1 MREELV
7 ALHKELRRYFGENG
21 GQKCQDASRLAR
33 KEEIMKNMDDFSAEN
48 PSVSPLALRKKLYE
62 KISEK
67 FEPVLFPDSPFY
79 NGIEGNGGWN
89 CSTPSLWLLV
99 HQEMPFRKEAVEDIE
114 RFTIARQE
122 CFFLS
127 SNFFTDLA
135 HHAPP
140 IPQVLE
146 KGFKGIR
153 EDARNL
159 LLQNLSPEEKEYVK
173 TLIAGLEAVK
183 VIQEKYRKKALEYLE
198 KGNLTFLQKKFMQMV
213 AQSAARSP
221 WEKPQT
227 FYEALN
233 TCAFVREIMGELDGL
248 RTNSYGRVDAWLV
261 SYYEK
266 DLKEGR
272 ITEEEA
278 YDLICRFLL
287 AADSLYDHDS
297 MVNAYSEHENEITLT
312 LGGCDKEGKEV
323 FNSLTRLFLRAYRE
337 NDLVYPKPHCRFS
350 ANSSKEYLRLITDDI
365 LAGRGIYTLN
375 NDDSLIPA
383 LVKDGK
389 TLSDARSY
397 CCTGCW
403 DIAILGKED
412 NAGGGYFNLA
422 KILECSIYEKES
434 REVLEKLHY
443 SFLSLENAS
452 SFEEFYEKIMANT
465 LTVLH
470 DRLATQGK
478 NGKRYGKMIPAP
490 LNSGCSHAFMESHKD
505 FMSGGQTYSPS
516 AVSFCFFADFL
527 DSLLAIKELCFEK
540 KICSLPALLQ
550 AVRNNWQGEEGEFLR
565 KNVLRSS
572 HWGDNKEVTRTL
584 GRRIFEELYSFLRK
598 YENEKGGKYQA
609 GFWCYREFRFWGEKL
624 KALPD
629 GRRNGD
635 LLAQSLNPSHFR
647 CHEDITGVLQ
657 SLACLDMEKV
667 AGNSVV
673 NLMLERSGITEE
685 TAENLVRTF
694 ARLQL
699 QQLQLN
705 CAGREELFDAML
717 HPEKHQSLFVR
728 ICGFSAIFISL
739 SPQWQKEIL
748 ERTSF

>member
-1 MREELV
+1 MRQELIP
-7 ALHKELRRYFGENG
+7 LHKELRSYFGENG
-21 GQKCQDASRLAR
+21 GQKCLDKARLAR
-33 KEEIMKNMDDFSAEN
+33 KEEVEKYMDAFAAEN
-48 PSVSPLALRKKLYE
+48 PHASPLALRKKLYE

-67 FEPVLFPDSPFY
+67 HEVILFPDSPFY

-89 CSTPSLWLLV
+89 SSSASLWLLV
-99 HQEMPFRKEAVEDIE
+99 HQEMAFRKGLEEDIE
-114 RFTIARQE
+114 RFTVARQE

-140 IPQVLE
+140 IPLVLK

-153 EDARNL
+153 EEAVEL
-159 LLQNLSPEEKEYVK
+159 LSQKLSPEEKEYVT
-173 TLIAGLEAVK
+173 TLIAGLDAVK

-198 KGNLTFLQKKFMQMV
+198 KDGLSPQQKKFMQMV
-213 AQSAARSP
+213 SESAARSP
-221 WEKPQT
+221 WEKPET

-266 DLKEGR
+266 DLEKNR

-278 YDLICRFLL
+278 YDLISRFLL
-287 AADSLYDHDS
+287 APDSLYDHDS
-297 MVNAYSEHENEITLT
+297 MVNQYSEHENEITLT
-312 LGGCDKEGKEV
+312 LGGCDEEGKEV
-323 FNSLTRLFLRAYRE
+323 FNPLTRLFLRAYRE
-337 NDLVYPKPHCRFS
+337 NNFVYPKPHCRFS

-383 LVKDGK
+383 LIKDGK
-389 TLSDARSY
+389 TPADARNY

-403 DIAILGKED
+403 DIAVLGKED

-434 REVLEKLHY
+434 REILEKLHY
-443 SFLSLENAS
+443 SFQLLENAS
-452 SFEEFYEKIMANT
+452 SFEEFYDRIMANI

-470 DRLATQGK
+470 DRLSTQGR
-478 NGKRYGKMIPAP
+478 NGKKYGRMIPAP
-490 LNSGCSHAFMESHKD
+490 LNSGCSDAFMEKRKD
-505 FMSGGQTYSPS
+505 FMSGGQTYSPH
-516 AVSFCFFADFL
+516 AVSLCFFADFL
-527 DSLLAIKELCFEK
+527 DSLLAVKELCFEK
-540 KICSLPALLQ
+540 KVCTLSSLLH
-550 AVRNNWQGEEGEFLR
+550 AVRNNWHGQEGEFLR
-565 KNVLRSS
+565 KKVLLCS
-572 HWGDNKEVTRTL
+572 HWGDNKESTRLL
-584 GRRIFEELYSFLRK
+584 GRRIFEELYTCIRK

-609 GFWCYREFRFWGEKL
+609 GLWCYREFRFWGEKL

-635 LLAQSLNPSHFR
+635 LLAQSMNPSHFR
-647 CHEDITGVLQ
+647 CHEEITSVLQ
-657 SLACLDMEKV
+657 CLASLDMERI

-685 TAENLVRTF
+685 TAEALVRTF
-694 ARLQL
+694 ARLKL

-705 CAGREELFDAML
+705 SASRKDLLDAQL
-717 HPEKHQSLFVR
+717 HPEKHQTLFVR
-728 ICGFSAIFISL
+728 ICGFSAKFVSL
-739 SPQWQKEIL
+739 SPQWQKEIID
-748 ERTSF
+748 RTSF

>member
-1 MREELV
+1 M
-7 ALHKELRRYFGENG
+7 KEVFNSLRNQYRCYFGVNG
-21 GQKCQDASRLAR
+21 GQKSLDTARLAR
-33 KEEIMKNMDDFSAEN
+33 KEEVEKYMDAFAAEN
-48 PSVSPLALRKKLYE
+48 PDASPLALRKKLYE

-67 FEPVLFPDSPFY
+67 HEVILFPDSPFY

-89 CSTPSLWLLV
+89 SSSASIWLLV
-99 HQEMPFRKEAVEDIE
+99 HQEMPFRRDIVKDIE
-114 RFTIARQE
+114 RFTVARQE

-140 IPQVLE
+140 IPLVL
-146 KGFKGIR
+146 KNGFKGIR
-153 EDARNL
+153 ENAEQL
-159 LLQNLSPEEKEYVK
+159 LAQNLSAEEKEYVK
-173 TLIAGLEAVK
+173 TLIAGLDAVK

-198 KGNLTFLQKKFMQMV
+198 KDNLTPQQKKFMQMV
-213 AQSAARSP
+213 SESAARSP
-221 WEKPQT
+221 WEKPET

-248 RTNSYGRVDAWLV
+248 RTNSYGRVDAWLAP
-261 SYYEK
+261 YYEK

-297 MVNAYSEHENEITLT
+297 TVNQYSEHENEITLT
-312 LGGCDKEGKEV
+312 LGGCDEEGKEV
-323 FNSLTRLFLRAYRE
+323 FNPLTRLFLRAYRE
-337 NDLVYPKPHCRFS
+337 NDFVYPKPHCRFS
-350 ANSSKEYLRLITDDI
+350 ANSSKEYLHLITDDI
-365 LAGRGIYTLN
+365 LAGRSIYTLN

-389 TLSDARSY
+389 TLADARNY

-403 DIAILGKED
+403 DIAVLGKED

-422 KILECSIYEKES
+422 KILECSIYENES
-434 REVLEKLHY
+434 KEVLEKLHY
-443 SFLSLENAS
+443 SFRSLENAS
-452 SFEEFYEKIMANT
+452 SFEEFYDRIMANT

-470 DRLATQGK
+470 DRLSTQGR
-478 NGKRYGKMIPAP
+478 NGQKYGKMIPAP
-490 LNSGCSHAFMESHKD
+490 LNSGCSDAFMETRKD
-505 FMSGGQTYSPS
+505 FMSGGQTYSPHAIS
-516 AVSFCFFADFL
+516 LCFFADFL
-527 DSLLAIKELCFEK
+527 DSILAVKELCFEK
-540 KICSLPALLQ
+540 KICTLSSLLH
-550 AVRNNWQGEEGEFLR
+550 AVRNNWEGDEGEFLR
-565 KNVLRSS
+565 KKVLLCS
-572 HWGDNKEVTRTL
+572 HWGDNQETTRLL
-584 GRRIFEELYSFLRK
+584 GRRIFEELYSCIRK

-609 GFWCYREFRFWGEKL
+609 GVWCYREFRFWGEKL

-635 LLAQSLNPSHFR
+635 LLAQSMNPSHFR
-647 CHEDITGVLQ
+647 CHEEITSVLQ
-657 SLACLDMEKV
+657 CLASLDMEKI

-685 TAENLVRTF
+685 TAEALVRTF
-694 ARLQL
+694 ARLKL

-705 CAGREELFDAML
+705 AASRKDLLDAQL
-717 HPEKHQSLFVR
+717 HPEKHQTLFVR
-728 ICGFSAIFISL
+728 ICGFSAKFVSL
-739 SPQWQKEIL
+739 SPQWQKEIID
-748 ERTSF
+748 RTAF